1 MKKIKEDKTTSKFI
15 LIVNG
20 GSAEKTF
27 DFIKKKDYNYYLF
40 NNGII
45 YTSNLAKYE
54 KLKKKH
60 LDFFKIICV
69 ERQQIVKYIKEIFE
83 KIKNSNVNYYI
94 NSIIN
99 NLTYKDVYYLLHKE
113 LSKYYG
119 DETENS
125 FDLNYKIFSDFLEN
139 EKEIPNEIKESLLL
153 SCQLYKELNKK
164 NYEKIIINYLK
175 NSYFSKSLNFLL
187 KQKDISI
194 YEKIGYFASNL
205 IHSIVESKR
214 GVNSSMNFYRGI
226 ILNIV
231 ELLEFLKNRG
241 LIIAFPDFLY
251 LTNKIDFAEKIS
263 KRKLSNIE
271 RKEKEFYS
279 VIMKINYLFD
289 NGYEPSVFN
298 LKDLS
303 DSPDEQEFILL
314 PFTFLK
320 LKSIRI
326 DSSKYIADLEL
337 DILGKKEILEN
348 KIKESKTIEFDEK
361 QNIMFAK

>member
-1 MKKIKEDKTTSKFI
+1 
-15 LIVNG
+15 
-20 GSAEKTF
+20 
-27 DFIKKKDYNYYLF
+27 
-40 NNGII
+40 
-45 YTSNLAKYE
+45 
-54 KLKKKH
+54 
-60 LDFFKIICV
+60 
-69 ERQQIVKYIKEIFE
+69 
-83 KIKNSNVNYYI
+83 
-94 NSIIN
+94 
-99 NLTYKDVYYLLHKE
+99 
-113 LSKYYG
+113 
-119 DETENS
+119 
-125 FDLNYKIFSDFLEN
+125 
-139 EKEIPNEIKESLLL
+139 
-153 SCQLYKELNKK
+153 
-164 NYEKIIINYLK
+164 
-175 NSYFSKSLNFLL
+175 
-187 KQKDISI
+187 
-194 YEKIGYFASNL
+194 
-205 IHSIVESKR
+205 
-214 GVNSSMNFYRGI
+214 MNFYRGI

-251 LTNKIDFAEKIS
+251 LTNKIDFAENIS